1 MLGGAIVKKR
11 NEKTFN
17 KKKNEIMEISYD
29 CYAEH
34 GLAGTGIKTVM
45 DACGMSKASIYT
57 YFDSID
63 DLILQSTA
71 HFMIETELAYMRLAP
86 KKIEDVD
93 KFIDETPYWASKKYG
108 KKYRLMYQIYTHP
121 KYVDYG
127 KKFFDGVNN
136 RYIEYSET
144 IEKNLGI
151 PKDELLPLIFIFV
164 NATIHYSVFEDDF
177 YLKVQLQLVKMAMAQ
192 LSEKYLKK

>member
-1 MLGGAIVKKR
+1 MKKR

-108 KKYRLMYQIYTHP
+108 KK
-121 KYVDYG
+121 
-127 KKFFDGVNN
+127 FFDGVNN

-144 IEKNLGI
+144 LEKNLGI

>member
-1 MLGGAIVKKR
+1 MKKR

-45 DACGMSKASIYT
+45 DACGMSKASIY
-57 YFDSID
+57 
-63 DLILQSTA
+63 
-71 HFMIETELAYMRLAP
+71 TELAYMRLAP

-144 IEKNLGI
+144 LEKNLGI

-164 NATIHYSVFEDDF
+164 NATIHYSVFEDNF

>member
-1 MLGGAIVKKR
+1 MMLGGAIVKKR

-86 KKIEDVD
+86 KKIEDV
-93 KFIDETPYWASKKYG
+93 PN
-108 KKYRLMYQIYTHP
+108 IYTSQ
-121 KYVDYG
+121 
-127 KKFFDGVNN
+127 
-136 RYIEYSET
+136 ICW
-144 IEKNLGI
+144 LW
-151 PKDELLPLIFIFV
+151 
-164 NATIHYSVFEDDF
+164 
-177 YLKVQLQLVKMAMAQ
+177 
-192 LSEKYLKK
+192 

>member
-1 MLGGAIVKKR
+1 MRKR
-11 NEKTFN
+11 NETAFN
-17 KKKNEIMEISYD
+17 EKKNEIMEKSFD

-34 GLAGTGIKTVM
+34 GLAGTGVKAIM

-93 KFIDETPYWASKKYG
+93 KFIDETPYWASRKYG
-108 KKYRLMYQIYTHP
+108 KKYRLMFQIYTHP
-121 KYVDYG
+121 KYINYG
-127 KKFFDGVNN
+127 KEFFEGVNK
-136 RYIEYSET
+136 RYIEYSQTLEH
-144 IEKNLGI
+144 NLGI

-177 YLKVQLQLVKMAMAQ
+177 YLKVQLNLIKTAMKQLTK
-192 LSEKYLKK
+192 KYLEK

>member
-1 MLGGAIVKKR
+1 MMLGGAIVKKR

-136 RYIEYSET
+136 RYI
-144 IEKNLGI
+144 
-151 PKDELLPLIFIFV
+151 
-164 NATIHYSVFEDDF
+164 
-177 YLKVQLQLVKMAMAQ
+177 
-192 LSEKYLKK
+192 

>member
-1 MLGGAIVKKR
+1 
-11 NEKTFN
+11 
-17 KKKNEIMEISYD
+17 MEISYD

-108 KKYRLMYQIYTHP
+108 KNIDSCTKYIHIPNMLIMVRNSLM
-121 KYVDYG
+121 V
-127 KKFFDGVNN
+127 
-136 RYIEYSET
+136 
-144 IEKNLGI
+144 
-151 PKDELLPLIFIFV
+151 
-164 NATIHYSVFEDDF
+164 
-177 YLKVQLQLVKMAMAQ
+177 
-192 LSEKYLKK
+192 

>member
-1 MLGGAIVKKR
+1 MKKR

-63 DLILQSTA
+63 DLILRSTA

-136 RYIEYSET
+136 RYTEYSET
-144 IEKNLGI
+144 LEKNLGI
-151 PKDELLPLIFIFV
+151 PKDELLPLIFYICKCNNSLLSIWGWFLFKSSITASENGNGTIKWKIFEK
-164 NATIHYSVFEDDF
+164 II
-177 YLKVQLQLVKMAMAQ
+177 LKN
-192 LSEKYLKK
+192 